1 MPCSMSNIAVLSI
14 SHQLAPV
21 AIREKVAFASSELPT
36 AISNLLSI
44 NGIKACVIFS
54 TCNRSEIYVS
64 HHSKNIHDILLKFLA
79 STHAIDHL
87 SLIEYVSFFESS
99 EAVDHIS
106 KVACGLESL
115 VLGEPQILGQL
126 KEAYQVSKNQGALDK
141 ILEKLFQHVFKTAKK
156 VRTDTDIGSSPI
168 SVAYCAV
175 KLSEKIFTNLENQT
189 VLLIGAG
196 EMIELS
202 AQHLS
207 KRGVKEMIFA
217 NRTLENAQPIAI
229 KHNAEAI
236 ALKGLSE
243 NLHRADIVISST
255 AAPIPIIGKGL
266 IETVLL
272 QRKHQPMLL
281 IDLAIPRD
289 IEPEVNQLEDVFLYT
304 VDDLQQIANSNLEE
318 RLKEK
323 VDAEKIIKLS
333 SIEFINWINN
343 IPNEEVIKNYR
354 RQANLLKDELL
365 QIAIRKLQ
373 SGSSPELVVEELAD
387 KLTNKLLHQ
396 SLEKFKKPSRSQSN
410 SQVLVDKDSNKHS
423 KIES

>member
-1 MPCSMSNIAVLSI
+1 MSNIAVLSI

-21 AIREKVAFASSELPT
+21 EIREKVAFASSELPS

-44 NGIKACVIFS
+44 EDIRACVIFS

-64 HHSKNIHDILLKFLA
+64 HNSKNISDVLLKFLA
-79 STHAIDHL
+79 FTHDIDHL
-87 SLIEYVSFFESS
+87 SLVEYDSFFDSND
-99 EAVDHIS
+99 ALDHIS

-126 KEAYQVSKNQGALDK
+126 KDAYQVSKTQGALDK

-156 VRTDTDIGSSPI
+156 VRTDTNIGSSPI

-189 VLLIGAG
+189 VMLIGAG
-196 EMIELS
+196 EMVELS

-207 KRGVKEMIFA
+207 KRGVKDIIFA

-236 ALKGLSE
+236 ALKSLSE

-333 SIEFINWINN
+333 SIEFMEWINN

-365 QIAIRKLQ
+365 QIAIRKLK
-373 SGSSPELVVEELAD
+373 SGSNPDLVVEELAD

-396 SLEKFKKPSRSQSN
+396 SLEKIKKPSKSRFN
-410 SQVLVDKDSNKHS
+410 SEVLSDKDPKHS

>member
-1 MPCSMSNIAVLSI
+1 MSNIAVLSI

-21 AIREKVAFASSELPT
+21 EVREKVAFAPSELPT

-44 NGIKACVIFS
+44 ADIKACVIFS

-64 HHSKNIHDILLKFLA
+64 HNSKNIHDVLLKFLA
-79 STHAIDHL
+79 STHAIDHF
-87 SLIEYVSFFESS
+87 SLVKYISFFESN
-99 EAVDHIS
+99 EAIDHIC

-115 VLGEPQILGQL
+115 VLGEPQIFGQL
-126 KEAYQVSKNQGALDK
+126 KDAYQISKTQGALDK

-156 VRTDTDIGSSPI
+156 VRTDTNIGSSPI

-175 KLSEKIFTNLENQT
+175 KLSEKIFTNLESQT

-196 EMIELS
+196 EMVELS

-207 KRGVKEMIFA
+207 RRGVKDMIFA
-217 NRTLENAQPIAI
+217 NRTLENAQPFAI

-236 ALKGLSE
+236 ALKSLSE

-266 IETVLL
+266 VETVLL
-272 QRKHQPMLL
+272 QRKHQPVLL

-333 SIEFINWINN
+333 SIKFMDWINS
-343 IPNEEVIKNYR
+343 IPNEEVIRNYR
-354 RQANLLKDELL
+354 RQANLIKDELL
-365 QIAIRKLQ
+365 QIAIRKLK
-373 SGSSPELVVEELAD
+373 SGSSPDLVVEELAD

-396 SLEKFKKPSRSQSN
+396 SLEKIKKPIKSKDN
-410 SQVLVDKDSNKHS
+410 SKILVDKDTNKHS

>member
-1 MPCSMSNIAVLSI
+1 MSNIAVLSI

-21 AIREKVAFASSELPT
+21 EIREKVAFASSELPT
-36 AISNLLSI
+36 AISNLLSQSD
-44 NGIKACVIFS
+44 IKACVIFS

-64 HHSKNIHDILLKFLA
+64 HNSKNIRDVLLKFLA
-79 STHAIDHL
+79 TTHAIDHL
-87 SLIEYVSFFESS
+87 SLVEYVSFFENIDALS
-99 EAVDHIS
+99 HIS

-126 KEAYQVSKNQGALDK
+126 KDAYQVSKAQGALDK
-141 ILEKLFQHVFKTAKK
+141 VLEKLFQHVFKTAKK
-156 VRTDTDIGSSPI
+156 VRTDTNIGSSPI

-207 KRGVKEMIFA
+207 KRGVKDMIFA

-229 KHNAEAI
+229 NHNAEAI
-236 ALKGLSE
+236 ALKSLSE

-323 VDAEKIIKLS
+323 VDAEKIIDLS
-333 SIEFINWINN
+333 SIEFMEWINN

-365 QIAIRKLQ
+365 QTAIMKLK
-373 SGSSPELVVEELAD
+373 SGSSPDLVVEELAD

-396 SLEKFKKPSRSQSN
+396 SLEKIKKPSKSLYS
-410 SQVLVDKDSNKHS
+410 SKVIADKDPNKHS

>member
-1 MPCSMSNIAVLSI
+1 MSNIAVLSI

-21 AIREKVAFASSELPT
+21 EIREKVAFASSELPT
-36 AISNLLSI
+36 AISNLLSLSD
-44 NGIKACVIFS
+44 IKACVIFS

-64 HHSKNIHDILLKFLA
+64 HNSKNIRDVLLKFLA
-79 STHAIDHL
+79 TTHAIDHL
-87 SLIEYVSFFESS
+87 SLVEYVSFFESI
-99 EAVDHIS
+99 EALEHIS

-126 KEAYQVSKNQGALDK
+126 KDAYQVSKAQGALDK
-141 ILEKLFQHVFKTAKK
+141 VLEKLFQHVFKTAKK
-156 VRTDTDIGSSPI
+156 VRTDTNIGSSPI

-196 EMIELS
+196 EMVELS

-207 KRGVKEMIFA
+207 KRGVKDMIFA

-236 ALKGLSE
+236 ALKSLSE

-323 VDAEKIIKLS
+323 VDAEKIINLS
-333 SIEFINWINN
+333 SIEFMEWINN

-365 QIAIRKLQ
+365 QTAIRKLK
-373 SGSSPELVVEELAD
+373 SGSSPDLVVEELAD

-396 SLEKFKKPSRSQSN
+396 SLEKIKKPSKSLYS
-410 SQVLVDKDSNKHS
+410 SKVIADKDPNKHS

>member
-1 MPCSMSNIAVLSI
+1 MSNIAVLSI

-21 AIREKVAFASSELPT
+21 EIREKVAFASSELPT
-36 AISNLLSI
+36 AISNLLSLSD
-44 NGIKACVIFS
+44 IKACVIFS

-64 HHSKNIHDILLKFLA
+64 HNSKNIRDVLLKFLA
-79 STHAIDHL
+79 TTHAIDHL
-87 SLIEYVSFFESS
+87 SLVEYFSFFESI
-99 EAVDHIS
+99 EALSHIS

-126 KEAYQVSKNQGALDK
+126 KDAYQVSKAQGALDK
-141 ILEKLFQHVFKTAKK
+141 VLEKLFQHVFKTAKK
-156 VRTDTDIGSSPI
+156 VRTDTNIGSSPI

-196 EMIELS
+196 EMVELS

-207 KRGVKEMIFA
+207 KRGVKDMIFA

-236 ALKGLSE
+236 ALKSLSE

-323 VDAEKIIKLS
+323 VDAEKIINLS
-333 SIEFINWINN
+333 SIEFMEWINN

-365 QIAIRKLQ
+365 QTAIRKLK
-373 SGSSPELVVEELAD
+373 SGSSPDLVVEELAD

-396 SLEKFKKPSRSQSN
+396 SLEKIKKPSKSLYS
-410 SQVLVDKDSNKHS
+410 SKVIADKDPNKHS

>member
-1 MPCSMSNIAVLSI
+1 MSNIAVLSI

-21 AIREKVAFASSELPT
+21 EIREKVAFASSELPT
-36 AISNLLSI
+36 AISNLLSLSD
-44 NGIKACVIFS
+44 IKACVIFS

-64 HHSKNIHDILLKFLA
+64 HNSKNIRDVLLKFLA
-79 STHAIDHL
+79 TTHAIDHL
-87 SLIEYVSFFESS
+87 SLVEYVSFFESI
-99 EAVDHIS
+99 EALSHIS

-126 KEAYQVSKNQGALDK
+126 KDAYQVSKAQGALDK
-141 ILEKLFQHVFKTAKK
+141 VLEKLFQHVFKTAKK
-156 VRTDTDIGSSPI
+156 VRTDTNIGSSPI

-196 EMIELS
+196 EMVELS

-207 KRGVKEMIFA
+207 KRGVKDMIFA

-236 ALKGLSE
+236 ALKSLSE

-323 VDAEKIIKLS
+323 VDAEKIMNLS
-333 SIEFINWINN
+333 SIEFMEWINN

-365 QIAIRKLQ
+365 QTAIRKLK
-373 SGSSPELVVEELAD
+373 SGSSPDLVVEELAD

-396 SLEKFKKPSRSQSN
+396 SLEKIKKPSKSLYS
-410 SQVLVDKDSNKHS
+410 SKVIADKDPNKHS

>member
-1 MPCSMSNIAVLSI
+1 
-14 SHQLAPV
+14 
-21 AIREKVAFASSELPT
+21 
-36 AISNLLSI
+36 
-44 NGIKACVIFS
+44 
-54 TCNRSEIYVS
+54 
-64 HHSKNIHDILLKFLA
+64 
-79 STHAIDHL
+79 
-87 SLIEYVSFFESS
+87 
-99 EAVDHIS
+99 
-106 KVACGLESL
+106 
-115 VLGEPQILGQL
+115 
-126 KEAYQVSKNQGALDK
+126 
-141 ILEKLFQHVFKTAKK
+141 
-156 VRTDTDIGSSPI
+156 
-168 SVAYCAV
+168 
-175 KLSEKIFTNLENQT
+175 
-189 VLLIGAG
+189 
-196 EMIELS
+196 
-202 AQHLS
+202 
-207 KRGVKEMIFA
+207 
-217 NRTLENAQPIAI
+217 
-229 KHNAEAI
+229 
-236 ALKGLSE
+236 
-243 NLHRADIVISST
+243 
-255 AAPIPIIGKGL
+255 
-266 IETVLL
+266 
-272 QRKHQPMLL
+272 MLL

>member
-1 MPCSMSNIAVLSI
+1 MSNIAVLSI

-21 AIREKVAFASSELPT
+21 EIREKVAFASSELPT
-36 AISNLLSI
+36 AISNLLSLSD
-44 NGIKACVIFS
+44 IKACVIFS

-64 HHSKNIHDILLKFLA
+64 HNSKNIRDVLLKFLA
-79 STHAIDHL
+79 TTHAIDHL
-87 SLIEYVSFFESS
+87 SFVEYVSFFESI
-99 EAVDHIS
+99 EALSHIS

-126 KEAYQVSKNQGALDK
+126 KDAYQVSKAQGALDK
-141 ILEKLFQHVFKTAKK
+141 VLEKLFQHVFKTAKK
-156 VRTDTDIGSSPI
+156 VRTDTNIGSSPI

-207 KRGVKEMIFA
+207 KRGVKDMIFA

-236 ALKGLSE
+236 ALKSLSE

-323 VDAEKIIKLS
+323 VDAEKIINLS
-333 SIEFINWINN
+333 SIEFMEWINN

-365 QIAIRKLQ
+365 QTAIRKLK
-373 SGSSPELVVEELAD
+373 SGSSPDLVVEELAD

-396 SLEKFKKPSRSQSN
+396 SLEKIKKPSKSLYS
-410 SQVLVDKDSNKHS
+410 SKVIADKDPNKHS

>member
-1 MPCSMSNIAVLSI
+1 MSNIAVLSI

-21 AIREKVAFASSELPT
+21 EIREKVAFASSELPS

-44 NGIKACVIFS
+44 EDIRACVIFS

-64 HHSKNIHDILLKFLA
+64 HNSKNISDVLLKFLA

-87 SLIEYVSFFESS
+87 SLVEYVSFFESND
-99 EAVDHIS
+99 ALDHIS

-126 KEAYQVSKNQGALDK
+126 KDAYQVSKTQGALDK

-156 VRTDTDIGSSPI
+156 VRTDTNIGSSPI

-175 KLSEKIFTNLENQT
+175 KLSEKIFTNLDNQT
-189 VLLIGAG
+189 VMLIGAG
-196 EMIELS
+196 EMVELS

-207 KRGVKEMIFA
+207 KRGVKDIIFA

-236 ALKGLSE
+236 ALKSLSE

-333 SIEFINWINN
+333 SIEFMEWINN

-365 QIAIRKLQ
+365 QIAIRKLK
-373 SGSSPELVVEELAD
+373 SGSNPDLVVEELAD

-396 SLEKFKKPSRSQSN
+396 SLEKIKKPSKSRFN
-410 SQVLVDKDSNKHS
+410 SEVLSDKDSEHS

>member
-1 MPCSMSNIAVLSI
+1 MSNIAVLSI

-21 AIREKVAFASSELPT
+21 EIREKVAFSQSELPS

-44 NGIKACVIFS
+44 SDIKACVIFS
-54 TCNRSEIYVS
+54 TCNRSEIYVT
-64 HHSKNIHDILLKFLA
+64 HNSKNIRDVLQKFMA
-79 STHAIDHL
+79 TTHAIDYL
-87 SLIEYVSFFESS
+87 SLIKYISFFESS
-99 EAVDHIS
+99 DAIEHIC

-115 VLGEPQILGQL
+115 VLGEPQIFGQI
-126 KEAYQVSKNQGALDK
+126 KEAYQISKAQDALDK
-141 ILEKLFQHVFKTAKK
+141 ILEKLFQHVFKIAKK
-156 VRTDTDIGSSPI
+156 VRTDTNIGSSPI

-196 EMIELS
+196 EMVELS

-207 KRGVKEMIFA
+207 KRGVKNMIFA

-236 ALKGLSE
+236 ALKNLSE
-243 NLHRADIVISST
+243 NLHRSDIVISST

-333 SIEFINWINN
+333 SLEFIEWINN

-365 QIAIRKLQ
+365 QIAIRKLK
-373 SGSSPELVVEELAD
+373 SGSSPDLVVEELAD

-396 SLEKFKKPSRSQSN
+396 SLDKIKTPTKSQID
-410 SQVLVDKDSNKHS
+410 LIDKDTSKHS
-423 KIES
+423 KIVN

>member
-1 MPCSMSNIAVLSI
+1 M
-14 SHQLAPV
+14 
-21 AIREKVAFASSELPT
+21 
-36 AISNLLSI
+36 
-44 NGIKACVIFS
+44 
-54 TCNRSEIYVS
+54 
-64 HHSKNIHDILLKFLA
+64 
-79 STHAIDHL
+79 
-87 SLIEYVSFFESS
+87 
-99 EAVDHIS
+99 
-106 KVACGLESL
+106 
-115 VLGEPQILGQL
+115 
-126 KEAYQVSKNQGALDK
+126 
-141 ILEKLFQHVFKTAKK
+141 
-156 VRTDTDIGSSPI
+156 
-168 SVAYCAV
+168 
-175 KLSEKIFTNLENQT
+175 
-189 VLLIGAG
+189 LLIGAG

-207 KRGVKEMIFA
+207 KRGVKDMIFA